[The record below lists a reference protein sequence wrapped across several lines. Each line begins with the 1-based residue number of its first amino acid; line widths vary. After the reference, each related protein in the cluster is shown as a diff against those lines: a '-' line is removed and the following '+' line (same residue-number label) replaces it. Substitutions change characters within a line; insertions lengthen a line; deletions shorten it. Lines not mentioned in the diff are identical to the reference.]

1 MIREVRDTNMNNL
14 SRSNV
19 ILTENVISAVKI
31 SNDPYD
37 PWIQLGILNIPELFL
52 LMETEGSGGFA

>member
-1 MIREVRDTNMNNL
+1 MNNL